1 MALSEQL
8 VSELRGIVGR
18 ENVLISAEDLIPYSF
33 DGTAA
38 LQQMPGA
45 VVFVTST
52 QQVSELLKWANRARA
67 AVVTRG
73 SGTGLSGGSLPS
85 TDCVVMC
92 TVKMDKI
99 LELDR
104 ANLTMLVEPG
114 VTTVQVADEATKAG
128 LFYPPDPGSMKI
140 STIGGN
146 VAENSGGLRGLKYGV
161 TRNYVMGMEVV
172 LPNGDVTFLG
182 NKCVKDV
189 AGYSMRDL
197 FIGSEGTLGVITKV
211 LLRLI
216 PKPQAKKT
224 MVATYAKMDAAA
236 ETVSAII
243 AAQIIPC
250 TL

>member
-1 MALSEQL
+1 MALSEQAL
-8 VSELRGIVGR
+8 SELRAIVGAS
-18 ENVLISAEDLIPYSF
+18 NVLTSREDLIPYSF

-38 LQQMPGA
+38 LQQMPGC
-45 VVFVTST
+45 VLFVSST
-52 QQVSELLKWANRARA
+52 AQVSRLLQWANLNRTAI
-67 AVVTRG
+67 VTRG

-92 TVKMDKI
+92 TVRMDKI
-99 LELDR
+99 LEVDR

-114 VTTVQVADEATKAG
+114 VTTITIAEEAAKAG

-172 LPNGDVTFLG
+172 LPSGEILFSG

-189 AGYSMRDL
+189 AGYSLKDV
-197 FIGSEGTLGVITKV
+197 FIGSEGTLGVIAKV
-211 LLRLI
+211 LLKLI
-216 PKPQAKKT
+216 PKPQSKKT
-224 MVATYAKMDAAA
+224 MVATFNKMDEAA

-243 AAQIIPC
+243 AAQII
-250 TL
+250 